1 MVDLSFLIWDP
12 KLGFFLKSA
21 PLVRCVVA
29 GNLSPYTLA
38 FRLCVSLLLLS
49 RWTAE
54 VPSKACI
61 GFSPL
66 RVSDGTLLA
75 AHERSTNSTRFL
87 IKTSVPQGW
96 YLSLDASI
104 WSFNAQG
111 PCSRGKKVTFC
122 SQTGNLS
129 SVVKRK

>member
-1 MVDLSFLIWDP
+1 
-12 KLGFFLKSA
+12 
-21 PLVRCVVA
+21 CVVA

-38 FRLCVSLLLLS
+38 SRLCVSLLLLS

-87 IKTSVPQGW
+87 IKASVPQGW
-96 YLSLDASI
+96 YLSLDAL
-104 WSFNAQG
+104 ALMHKVVYLVE
-111 PCSRGKKVTFC
+111 GKQVTFR

-129 SVVKRK
+129 CVVKRK